1 MTARRCGARD
11 RSGYCADGVAEFDGT
26 LYPNRPVT
34 ERARK
39 LYMDW
44 AATQA

>member
-1 MTARRCGARD
+1 
-11 RSGYCADGVAEFDGT
+11 VKEFDGT

-44 AATQA
+44 AATQS